1 MHNGLVLSQ
10 MSHELSRMVAPALAG
25 LMIGVTWFG
34 LGGVFLAGAATSVM
48 ALVFATRL
56 PQLPR
61 RATSTASGLS
71 DLASAVRYV
80 RTTHKLGAVSL
91 SAVGVILCGF
101 PYLVLLPALAT
112 DRFGAGPVEFGV
124 MSGTAG
130 LGALVA
136 GMGGASLEALVG
148 PAALVPASGTVAGIS
163 VLALSI
169 AGSLPVALGALLVI
183 GASLMVFQTSAQA
196 YMMQLAEPAYHGR
209 VQSILVFGYSG
220 AMLAAFPIGLLADV
234 LSLRDALVVMGVGI
248 LLFVAPAM
256 ARGGGAHRPAVAD
269 RGDRQAGSRRGR
281 SASAAA
287 RKRKNDLA
295 DTFDLFV
302 DLGRVD
308 AGEVDADVQRRR
320 TDATCGIGELGGDVV
335 RISGDDRAR
344 CRLGEPGRALTRA
357 AIAIEHRVEEMPW
370 RVAEPHSPTHHD
382 RPAATDGPVGADHLV
397 KTFVGGHR
405 VDEQPDLRSTGA
417 PRGGQRACGA
427 HERDRMFAHL
437 SHREVSD
444 ERTVRVTAKQR
455 DERPQV
461 PFMGR
466 AAFVEPVDAQR
477 RKVRLLI
484 PGGDAGADSPGVP
497 GRQPCKVLG
506 DEHGVAQRQQ
516 QRNRSAP
523 HPVRRLQHP
532 RCREQRIGDIAG
544 KAGVVLRH
552 RDTVEA
558 AAVGDDGL
566 VDEMGDRPVGRQV
579 WEVHRDA
586 DAVLF
591 ERSAHASTSASW
603 WT

>member
-1 MHNGLVLSQ
+1 MAFPAYRTLIASATLMSFGVMGQVVARGWLARDLTGSNAGLGGVMMVFGGVMLILTPAGGMAADRYPRRAVLAVSLATMAVSSLLVAVPVIAGVIRYWMLVLAAALQAAGHAFYLPARASLIPELVEPAAVHNGLVLSQ

-256 ARGGGAHRPAVAD
+256 VRGGGAHRPAVAD

-281 SASAAA
+281 SASARRAS
-287 RKRKNDLA
+287 
-295 DTFDLFV
+295 
-302 DLGRVD
+302 GRTTSPTPSICSSIWD
-308 AGEVDADVQRRR
+308 GS
-320 TDATCGIGELGGDVV
+320 T
-335 RISGDDRAR
+335 
-344 CRLGEPGRALTRA
+344 PGR
-357 AIAIEHRVEEMPW
+357 
-370 RVAEPHSPTHHD
+370 
-382 RPAATDGPVGADHLV
+382 
-397 KTFVGGHR
+397 
-405 VDEQPDLRSTGA
+405 
-417 PRGGQRACGA
+417 
-427 HERDRMFAHL
+427 
-437 SHREVSD
+437 
-444 ERTVRVTAKQR
+444 
-455 DERPQV
+455 
-461 PFMGR
+461 
-466 AAFVEPVDAQR
+466 
-477 RKVRLLI
+477 
-484 PGGDAGADSPGVP
+484 
-497 GRQPCKVLG
+497 
-506 DEHGVAQRQQ
+506 
-516 QRNRSAP
+516 
-523 HPVRRLQHP
+523 
-532 RCREQRIGDIAG
+532 
-544 KAGVVLRH
+544 
-552 RDTVEA
+552 
-558 AAVGDDGL
+558 
-566 VDEMGDRPVGRQV
+566 
-579 WEVHRDA
+579 
-586 DAVLF
+586 
-591 ERSAHASTSASW
+591 
-603 WT
+603 